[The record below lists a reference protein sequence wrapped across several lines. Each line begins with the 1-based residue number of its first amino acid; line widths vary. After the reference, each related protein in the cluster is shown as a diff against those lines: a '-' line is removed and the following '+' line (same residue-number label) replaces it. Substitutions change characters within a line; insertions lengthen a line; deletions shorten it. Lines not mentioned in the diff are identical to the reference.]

1 VTSYD
6 LSDLLSASIRLIVK
20 MQSKTVFGDLMADV
34 VQHKRPKNF
43 KSSWWWPTGVAT
55 SLAGVAVV
63 AFRGCWHR
71 KMSWPIGMRG
81 YSYQVCLSCGV
92 KRLFD
97 EATFSAYGPFR
108 YELEQL
114 LSTQVSTQESSRPK
128 SRAIAEL
135 RPPAS

>member
-1 VTSYD
+1 
-6 LSDLLSASIRLIVK
+6 
-20 MQSKTVFGDLMADV
+20 MADV

-43 KSSWWWPTGVAT
+43 KNSWWWPT

-114 LSTQVSTQESSRPK
+114 VSTPGSSRQK
-128 SRAIAEL
+128 STAMAEL